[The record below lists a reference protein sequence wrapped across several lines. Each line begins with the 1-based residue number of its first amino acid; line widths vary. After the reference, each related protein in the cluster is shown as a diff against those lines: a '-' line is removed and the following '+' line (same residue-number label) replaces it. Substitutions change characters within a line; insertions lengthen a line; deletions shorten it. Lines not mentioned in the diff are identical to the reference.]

1 MKQRW
6 IAPQNAP
13 EGYHWE
19 LVSNQEPEAKKEIE
33 NMINPMQII
42 GPVINPNIQTNDREQ
57 IASTDAPA
65 EHDPVFVRRVIPVD
79 TDGDIVYPYN
89 EAQKRNTSIP
99 HIDEDKLADI
109 VGRILGFT
117 D

>member
-42 GPVINPNIQTNDREQ
+42 GPVINPNIQANDSKQ
-57 IASTDAPA
+57 IASTDTPT
-65 EHDPVFVRRVIPVD
+65 EHAPVFVRAIPVD
-79 TDGDIVYPYN
+79 TDGDIVYPYD
-89 EAQKRNTSIP
+89 EAQKRNTGIR

>member
-42 GPVINPNIQTNDREQ
+42 GPVINPNIQTNDSKQ
-57 IASTDAPA
+57 IASTDTPV
-65 EHDPVFVRRVIPVD
+65 EHAPVFVRAVPVD

-89 EAQKRNTSIP
+89 EAQKHNAEIH

>member
-42 GPVINPNIQTNDREQ
+42 GPVINPNIQTNDNKQ
-57 IASTDAPA
+57 IASTDAPV
-65 EHDPVFVRRVIPVD
+65 EHAPVFVRAVPVD

-89 EAQKRNTSIP
+89 EVQKHNAEIH